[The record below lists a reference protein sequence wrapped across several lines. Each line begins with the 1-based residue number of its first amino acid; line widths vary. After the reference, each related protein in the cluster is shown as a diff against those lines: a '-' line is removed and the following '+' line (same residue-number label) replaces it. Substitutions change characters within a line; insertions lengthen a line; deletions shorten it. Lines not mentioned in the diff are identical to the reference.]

1 MERFIVYVSVAVV
14 CFSGACWA
22 DEVTSPGHRVYGAL
36 MNPREHPDDLRRYVK
51 PPSWETFDNRTQF
64 VALRGFPIETGRL
77 VRFNEEIDKYTT
89 TFGLGNVVWPHY
101 PTIFAENLSE
111 LAEAIKARGLFL
123 FDIWGYVPGSGVTGD
138 WLQYR
143 PDRKAFAMLESV
155 LGDRWLG
162 MDVGEQ
168 DGRYIGGYAS
178 QMAGISNDRVAQY
191 LNFQRHF
198 ERMGD
203 DLGNRLS
210 VLVSL
215 NFGHYLLKEGTYA
228 TIGAETAQALP
239 NSQVYYAFIRGAGK
253 QYGVPWFGNASVF
266 NRWGYKAYGTPGPDH
281 SPTKGSSLNL
291 LKRLMYSHIL
301 YDCVFVGFEAGW
313 FDGEALSP
321 VGRVQ
326 QAAQQWVRAN
336 GQPGTM
342 MTPVA
347 LLMDFFAGWTFP
359 RHLYSGQI
367 YRVWGNVPY
376 GPGDYLTEG
385 VLDMLY
391 PGYQDSSYFHDESG
405 FLSPT
410 PYGDGADCLLS
421 DAPMWLLERY
431 PLVIVAGE
439 LAGGAEVADTLAAYV
454 RGGGHLVVT
463 SGNLRKMTSAFPCIH
478 VGTTPHTVAADVPIF
493 VGDRAV
499 QEDCA
504 WALLPI
510 DVPPEA
516 RILARCGEYVAAAEV
531 AIGKGRVTVLASEF
545 GVPEKSVLSTLA
557 ACANDTPLPKP
568 FPLLKHVRAIA
579 DAALREQTLF
589 DAGDGLGLIVCRKA
603 PCEYTLGVFNNG
615 LSPKAFKIASH
626 CGPIE
631 SVVELALDQSEKG
644 AIGYLPEG
652 SENAQL
658 GDSGE
663 AEIAGG
669 DVRVFAVRV
678 HEENVAEIAHVK
690 PGAAPKGR
698 LLPLTGSRMLKEEI
712 LMRPTFF
719 AHFDGVVL
727 EWRYLHM
734 RDIAALKDEAG
745 WIARQGLRV
754 IVDLSS
760 GIDLFPCIRLLD
772 NDDEEYQRSLH
783 MIDDVLE
790 KMEAFGAR
798 ELVLSLHRMPENN
811 FAPEQ
816 ANASFVATVRE
827 VCARASSRSISV
839 LLRTSTKAVSSL
851 GEALN
856 FLDEVSAPNLR
867 LAPSTALLLH
877 QKTSLEPLR
886 ERLDGRIG
894 LWLIAAPDYDV
905 AGTLWTAQAPL
916 VGYLDLAAL
925 KPLLAFASD
934 APMALDGVY
943 ANPDEEYLDAQAL
956 STVLR

>member
-1 MERFIVYVSVAVV
+1 
-14 CFSGACWA
+14 
-22 DEVTSPGHRVYGAL
+22 
-36 MNPREHPDDLRRYVK
+36 
-51 PPSWETFDNRTQF
+51 
-64 VALRGFPIETGRL
+64 
-77 VRFNEEIDKYTT
+77 
-89 TFGLGNVVWPHY
+89 
-101 PTIFAENLSE
+101 
-111 LAEAIKARGLFL
+111 
-123 FDIWGYVPGSGVTGD
+123 
-138 WLQYR
+138 
-143 PDRKAFAMLESV
+143 FAMLEST

-178 QMAGISNDRVAQY
+178 QMAGISKDRVAQY
-191 LNFQRHF
+191 LHFQRHF

-210 VLVSL
+210 TLVSL
-215 NFGHYLLKEGTYA
+215 NFGHYLLKEGLYT

-266 NRWGYKAYGTPGPDH
+266 NRWGYKAYGAPGPDH

-301 YDCVFVGFEAGW
+301 YNCVFVGFESSW
-313 FDGEALSP
+313 FDGDALSP

-326 QAAQQWVRAN
+326 QAAQEWVRAN

-359 RHLYSGQI
+359 RHLYTGQV

-376 GPGDYLTEG
+376 GPGDYLTDG

-391 PGYQDSSYFHDESG
+391 PGYQDSSYFLDESG

-421 DAPMWLLERY
+421 DAPGWLLERY
-431 PLVIVAGE
+431 PLVVVAGE
-439 LAGGAEVADTLAAYV
+439 LAGGAEVADKLASYV
-454 RGGGHLVVT
+454 QRGGHLVVT
-463 SGNLRKMTSAFPCIH
+463 SGNLRKMPSAFPGIH
-478 VGTTPHTVAADVPIF
+478 VGTTPHTVAADAPVS
-493 VGDRAV
+493 VGDTAV
-499 QEDCA
+499 PEDCA
-504 WALLPI
+504 WPLLPI

-516 RILARCGEYVAAAEV
+516 RILARCGEYMAAAGV
-531 AIGKGRVTVLASEF
+531 AIGNGRITVLASEF
-545 GVPEKSVLSTLA
+545 GVPEKSVLPTPPVCA
-557 ACANDTPLPKP
+557 AESRLPKP

-579 DAALREQTLF
+579 DAALREQALF

-631 SVVELALDQSEKG
+631 SVVELPLDQSEKG
-644 AIGYLPEG
+644 AIGYLPEKF
-652 SENAQL
+652 ENAQL
-658 GDSGE
+658 GESGE
-663 AEIAGG
+663 AQIVGG

-678 HEENVAEIAHVK
+678 HEENVAEIPHVK
-690 PGAAPKGR
+690 PDAA
-698 LLPLTGSRMLKEEI
+698 LLT
-712 LMRPTFF
+712 RPTFF
-719 AHFDGVVL
+719 AHFDGVL
-727 EWRYLHM
+727 LDWRYLGA
-734 RDIAALKDEAG
+734 RDIATLKDEAG

-760 GIDLFPCIRLLD
+760 GIDLFPGIRLLN
-772 NDDEEYQRSLH
+772 NDDEEYQRSLR
-783 MIDDVLE
+783 MIDDVLA

-811 FAPEQ
+811 FAPDL
-816 ANASFVATVRE
+816 ANASFTATLRE
-827 VCARASSRSISV
+827 VCARAANRSIVV
-839 LLRTSTKAVSSL
+839 LLRTSTKAVPSL
-851 GEALN
+851 GAALN
-856 FLDEVSAPNLR
+856 LLDEVSAPNLR

-877 QKTSLEPLR
+877 ERASLEPLG
-886 ERLDGRIG
+886 ERLKGRIG
-894 LWLIAAPDYDV
+894 LWLIAAPEYDV
-905 AGTLWTAQAPL
+905 AGTLWTAQARL
-916 VGYLDLAAL
+916 AGYPDVAAL
-925 KPLLAFASD
+925 KPLLAFASE

-943 ANPDEEYLDAQAL
+943 ASPDEEYLDARAL
-956 STVLR
+956 SIVLR